1 MDSFEAKSLSILGR
15 QPALGLAELESL
27 YGQEHVKP
35 LDNAALLDI
44 PAEEINFRKLGGT
57 IKVAR
62 VLAELSDNSWSSLS
76 KYLIKTIPDHL
87 QYLPGGKFTFG
98 LSVYG
103 LSVRA
108 EEINRL
114 GLEIKKLIKNTGR
127 LTHKGAW
134 ELIFIKTGSKTIL
147 AQTLFVQDI
156 EAYAARDQTRPARDS
171 RVGMLPPKLAQIII
185 NLAVGSPQVK
195 NKNWDSG
202 DGLGTYIVLDP
213 FCGTGVILQ
222 EALLANYSVYGTDID
237 PRMVEYSK
245 QNLQWLIKNHPSIE
259 GKVTIEQADATTYQ
273 WPGFSVI
280 ASEVYLGR
288 PLGSFPPEDKF
299 KEIVFDTNTIIKKF
313 LKNLESQLKPGR
325 RLVLA
330 VPAWRKPDGQLVK
343 LPLIDQLTDMGYN
356 YSDLKHVKRED
367 LVYFR
372 EEQIV
377 ARRLLRIEK
386 K

>member
-114 GLEIKKLIKNTGR
+114 GLEIKKLIKNTG
-127 LTHKGAW
+127 
-134 ELIFIKTGSKTIL
+134 
-147 AQTLFVQDI
+147 
-156 EAYAARDQTRPARDS
+156 
-171 RVGMLPPKLAQIII
+171 
-185 NLAVGSPQVK
+185 GSPQVK

-313 LKNLESQLKPGR
+313 LKNLEPQLKPGR